1 VTDSTTGAR
10 LIRGKEVQ
18 TVASPGLELAIGVS
32 AETAGSKTLLFGR
45 FTARRGSRVPPHQHT
60 CETAAYL
67 VSGRVVINAGE
78 ALGERFELEPGDYVY
93 VGAGVIHDEETV
105 GDEDAVLMMAR
116 DQQGGERIAVNPS
129 DPGWALL
136 EGE

>member
-10 LIRGKEVQ
+10 LIKAREVQ
-18 TVASPGLELAIGVS
+18 TVSSPGLELAIGVS

-45 FTARRGSRVPPHQHT
+45 FKARPGSRVPPHHHT

-67 VSGRVVINAGE
+67 VSGRAVINVGE
-78 ALGERFELEPGDYVY
+78 DLGERFEMEPGDYVY

-116 DQQGGERIAVNPS
+116 DQQGGERIAVDPA

-136 EGE
+136 EG